1 MQTLKLII
9 FKDGRP
15 GHEKQ
20 TYGLVAALAQYVKT
34 EIAAF
39 AVPHNSLLFEARSY
53 LGFFLHQLKSPCSG
67 YRPDLIIGTGS
78 RTHIPVLTCKRE
90 SGAKAVVCMAPN
102 PLLRNYFDLCL
113 VPIHDRLPASENIF
127 TTIGPPN
134 TGRNKAKH
142 RPDRGLI
149 LIGGVDHKS
158 HYWDDDSI
166 IEKIEELIAQP
177 VVKTWVIASS
187 PRTPP
192 ETEKKLVKLAS
203 KNPQVTFYDF
213 SSTEKGWIDQQYNEN
228 KMVWITADSISMVY
242 EALSAGCR
250 VGILPVRWKG
260 KESKFQF
267 SERYLV
273 DKKRV
278 ISYSDWRSGMTQWS
292 EDSSFNEADRCVREI
307 LKRWWPESLQ

>member
-1 MQTLKLII
+1 MQTLKIII

-20 TYGLVAALAQYVKT
+20 TNGLVTALAHYVKT
-34 EIAAF
+34 EITAF
-39 AVPHNSLLFEARSY
+39 DVSHNSLWFEAKSY
-53 LGFFLHQLKSPCSG
+53 LGLFLHQLKSPCSG

-78 RTHIPVLTCKRE
+78 RTHLPALACKRE
-90 SGAKAVVCMAPN
+90 TGAKTVACMAPSL
-102 PLLRNYFDLCL
+102 LLRNLFDLCL

-134 TGRNKAKH
+134 TGTNRAKH
-142 RPDRGLI
+142 QAESGLI

-158 HYWDDDSI
+158 HYWDDDNL
-166 IEKIEELIAQP
+166 IENIEELIGQP
-177 VVKTWVIASS
+177 AIKTWIIASS
-187 PRTPP
+187 PRTPE
-192 ETEKKLVKLAS
+192 ETGKKIVKLAA

-213 SSTEKGWIDQQYNEN
+213 YSTEKGWLDQQYNEN

-250 VGILPVRWKG
+250 VGILPVKWKG
-260 KESKFQF
+260 KTSKFQF
-267 SERYLV
+267 SERYLI

-278 ISYSDWRSGMTQWS
+278 ISFSDWRGGKTQWY
-292 EDSSFNEADRCVREI
+292 EDSPLNEADRCAREI
-307 LKRWWPESLQ
+307 LNRWWPESLQ